1 MRTEIQVGILGDS
14 IKRSDMWK
22 GVLEG
27 EDKNWDQ
34 KKKKSEEIIAK
45 SKLDER
51 QKCTKS
57 SWVKFKQ
64 NELKEKHA

>member
-1 MRTEIQVGILGDS
+1 
-14 IKRSDMWK
+14 MWK
-22 GVLEG
+22 GVPEG
-27 EDKNWDQ
+27 EGKDWDQ

-45 SKLDER
+45 PKLGER

-57 SWVKFKQ
+57 SSVKFKQ